1 MTTDAPLEPQ
11 ASTSTA
17 AALDALIQVAGI
29 VEPVV
34 ARRAGLSTSELQAL
48 RYLLDGSRG
57 PVELSHL
64 LGLTSAASSG
74 VVDRL
79 AARGHVQRRPH
90 PDDGRR
96 TRVEVTESGRREV
109 EVLMRPVVARLAE
122 TDRRLSEEERAVV
135 QRYIGEVTEALRS
148 AL

>member
-1 MTTDAPLEPQ
+1 MTTL
-11 ASTSTA
+11 S
-17 AALDALIQVAGI
+17 ALDELIQVAATL
-29 VEPVV
+29 EPAV

-48 RYLLDGSRG
+48 RHLVGGSRG

-64 LGLTSAASSG
+64 LGVTSAASSG

-96 TRVEVTESGRREV
+96 TQVEVTASGRDEI
-109 EVLMRPVVARLAE
+109 EGLMQPLLARLADADE
-122 TDRRLSEEERAVV
+122 ALTADERVVVRRYLTD
-135 QRYIGEVTEALRS
+135 VTEALRS
-148 AL
+148 VL

>member
-1 MTTDAPLEPQ
+1 MTSLSALDELIA
-11 ASTSTA
+11 TA
-17 AALDALIQVAGI
+17 AA
-29 VEPVV
+29 VEPAV

-48 RYLLDGSRG
+48 RHLMDGSRG

-64 LGLTSAASSG
+64 LGVTSAASSG

-96 TRVEVTESGRREV
+96 TQVEVTETGRQEV
-109 EVLMRPVVARLAE
+109 DAMLQPLQARLIEVDAAFDE
-122 TDRRLSEEERAVV
+122 SERAVV
-135 QRYIGEVTEALRS
+135 RRYLQGVTEALRS
-148 AL
+148 RPADGQSAPSSRRP